1 MFFELAGIGN
11 IQPDGSLGVFLE
23 KKSGSV
29 KGTWQERWFKFRPDG
44 GIAYFKGETESGDSL
59 KNEYQMKVT
68 AHTLI

>member
-1 MFFELAGIGN
+1 M
-11 IQPDGSLGVFLE
+11 FLE